1 MITTRYNLY
10 GKVSA
15 GLPLAAQGFPCVRP
29 HATGVGSCVLYFNM
43 GICEPSREYKYDAHA
58 LFMRIVRPFVTGAG
72 LLCLY
77 FNMGCS
83 RPSGEYKYDA
93 RAFFAC
99 CHKQITR
106 VRVSFLFPDRIAC
119 HKLLFFRQRAVHLL
133 KRGGRLFMG
142 RTRPLHPAPD
152 WTVPH
157 GFLARLSARARAV
170 GVLSVRALSARAR
183 AVRALSAL
191 TLPLRALSARVP
203 IVPVLSAPGLPA
215 PALSV
220 SPLSVPAL
228 ATRTLIVPELSA
240 SALFARTLTVPAL
253 SVPGLSASALPRRA
267 ATVVRRIRDC
277 RRAAPEPMT
286 AEPKT

>member
-1 MITTRYNLY
+1 MITTRNNLY

-15 GLPLAAQGFPCVRP
+15 GSPLAAQGIPCVRP
-29 HATGVGSCVLYFNM
+29 HVTGAGRLCLCIDT
-43 GICEPSREYKYDAHA
+43 GICEPSGEHKYDARA
-58 LFMRIVRPFVTGAG
+58 FLMRIVRPCVTGAG
-72 LLCLY
+72 RLCLY
-77 FNMGCS
+77 LIRVLVDLPRNTS
-83 RPSGEYKYDA
+83 RNA

-119 HKLLFFRQRAVHLL
+119 HKLLFFRQKAVHLL

-170 GVLSVRALSARAR
+170 RALSARA
-183 AVRALSAL
+183 
-191 TLPLRALSARVP
+191 P
-203 IVPVLSAPGLPA
+203 IVPALSAPGLPA
-215 PALSV
+215 PGLSASALSV

-228 ATRTLIVPELSA
+228 ATRTLIVP
-240 SALFARTLTVPAL
+240 V
-253 SVPGLSASALPRRA
+253 LSASALPRRA
-267 ATVVRRIRDC
+267 AAVVRRIRGC